1 MSVISILEIQTLHIM
16 IRFYDV
22 DIGFVGTVRNEP
34 HMLLKSAV
42 RSVNILVKDF
52 SSPKHVNGT
61 KP

>member
-1 MSVISILEIQTLHIM
+1 MSVISILEIRTLYIM
-16 IRFYDV
+16 IRFYEV
-22 DIGFVGTVRNEP
+22 DIGFMGTVRKER

-52 SSPKHVNGT
+52 SSTKHVNGT

>member
-1 MSVISILEIQTLHIM
+1 MSMISILEIWTLRIM
-16 IRFYDV
+16 IRFYKV
-22 DIGFVGTVRNEP
+22 DICFMGTVRYEP
-34 HMLLKSAV
+34 RMLLKSAV